1 MLEESKHW
9 QGQQRATVTAWPLR
23 TWGELS
29 MTCVELQES
38 LAEVEDHTTAE
49 QRAHL
54 RNCPACSTLVK
65 DLNLIITAAGGL
77 RDADEP
83 SPRVWNSI
91 EIALRREGIIRPQ
104 RTGWS
109 LARSFFAGWGA
120 RWLVPTAAM
129 LLVASGLF
137 VRERIRND
145 GPQQAALVVPATIRA
160 DLNDNDL
167 IQEISANAPAMM
179 AQYEQNLQQVNESIR
194 DAQAVVDES
203 PNDEDARRS
212 LLDAYHQKSMLF
224 ELAMDRS
231 LP

>member
-1 MLEESKHW
+1 
-9 QGQQRATVTAWPLR
+9 
-23 TWGELS
+23 

-38 LAEVEDHTTAE
+38 LAEVEDGTTPE

-54 RNCPACSTLVK
+54 RTCPACSALVN
-65 DLNLIITAAGGL
+65 DLNLIITTAGSL
-77 RDADEP
+77 QEADEP

-91 EIALRREGIIRPQ
+91 EIVLKREGLIRPQ
-104 RTGWS
+104 RTAGSFAHS
-109 LARSFFAGWGA
+109 LFAGWTG
-120 RWLVPTAAM
+120 RWLVPAAAM
-129 LLVASGLF
+129 LVVAAGLLIRDRMQTNTASEQTAF
-137 VRERIRND
+137 TAPERNL
-145 GPQQAALVVPATIRA
+145 P

-167 IQEISANAPAMM
+167 MQEVAVNAPTMKA
-179 AQYEQNLQQVNESIR
+179 AYEANLQQVNESIR

-212 LLDAYHQKSMLF
+212 LLDAYQQKSMLF